1 MNCVRNLNLLV
12 IFYMF
17 KVSLILFMPFSLPF
31 SNQVP
36 GCEAFEDRA
45 ANGWTPARSRA
56 MSTDVELEELLL
68 QLKEAETIDAQ
79 ADILHFLY
87 NTRYRVLCMLNFL
100 EVPNLRE

>member
-1 MNCVRNLNLLV
+1 
-12 IFYMF
+12 
-17 KVSLILFMPFSLPF
+17 
-31 SNQVP
+31 
-36 GCEAFEDRA
+36 
-45 ANGWTPARSRA
+45 